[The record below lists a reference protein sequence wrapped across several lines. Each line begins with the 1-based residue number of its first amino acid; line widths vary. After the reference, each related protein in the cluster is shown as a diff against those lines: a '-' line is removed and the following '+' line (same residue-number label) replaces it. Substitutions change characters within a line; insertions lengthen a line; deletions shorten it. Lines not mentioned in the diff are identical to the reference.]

1 MIIELF
7 QPILDEN
14 KHQVIH
20 FLNGLETSLKFEY
33 KVVYNKPLIII
44 YSKDIGLEVVNLLK
58 DRFPEIKKITVFPK
72 DYKLVSNTW
81 KQEKTSFLVDD
92 IEIGGDLITTI
103 AGPCSIESEEQI
115 FSTAKFLA
123 SIGVKFIRGGAYK
136 PRTSPYSFQGLKEEG
151 LKLIRQAADQYHLK
165 VVTEVMDTTLIDE
178 VSKYAD
184 ILQVGSRNMQNF
196 FFLSEL
202 GKTRKPIMLKR
213 GMYSKIEEWL
223 LAAEYLLS
231 GGNEKI
237 ILCERGIRTFDDI
250 VRNTM
255 DITAIP
261 LIKSISHL
269 PIFSDPSHGTGNRDL
284 VAPVYLASIAAGA
297 DGLLVEVHPNPIEAL
312 SDGKQS
318 LNLEQFEN
326 LTLKAN
332 QIAKVMDRQMDTEK
346 YLSLIHS

>member
-1 MIIELF
+1 M
-7 QPILDEN
+7 
-14 KHQVIH
+14 
-20 FLNGLETSLKFEY
+20 
-33 KVVYNKPLIII
+33 
-44 YSKDIGLEVVNLLK
+44 
-58 DRFPEIKKITVFPK
+58 
-72 DYKLVSNTW
+72 
-81 KQEKTSFLVDD
+81 
-92 IEIGGDLITTI
+92 
-103 AGPCSIESEEQI
+103 
-115 FSTAKFLA
+115 
-123 SIGVKFIRGGAYK
+123 
-136 PRTSPYSFQGLKEEG
+136 KEEG

-269 PIFSDPSHGTGNRDL
+269 PIFADPSHGTGKRDL
-284 VAPVYLASIAAGA
+284 VAPIYLASIAAGA
-297 DGLLVEVHPNPIEAL
+297 DGLLVEVHPNPTEAL

-318 LNLEQFEN
+318 LYLEQFED

>member
-269 PIFSDPSHGTGNRDL
+269 PIFADPSHGTGKRDL
-284 VAPVYLASIAAGA
+284 VAPIYLASIAAGA
-297 DGLLVEVHPNPIEAL
+297 DGLLVEVHPNPTEAL

-318 LNLEQFEN
+318 LYLEQFED